1 MCFRDRHGMEGLDE
15 YEIFCIFT
23 PLSGEGRTTSALDE
37 YEIFCI
43 FTPLGIFYSR
53 RIYNEIHKENSR
65 RKTFFLAEG

>member
-1 MCFRDRHGMEGLDE
+1 MCFRDRHGMEG
-15 YEIFCIFT
+15 
-23 PLSGEGRTTSALDE
+23 LDE